1 MSRGLRPTTSAA
13 PPAPAPAACR
23 AAPGA
28 RRRPSRSMRRTACA
42 RRPPCASPRSRARA
56 RPAARPACHLEARP
70 VCHLEALAA
79 LAAAPRRARAGRA
92 ASSRRGRR
100 AARFLRRAPPL
111 PPCVRRTRGAHMC
124 GSSHGAPWPALAVG
138 HYLTRRSHRRR
149 CPQLARRLRA
159 RGAAGGAGRQQRAFP
174 TVYSAWLAAARLHV
188 CLRWQT
194 ANSSASRETL
204 KMRARET
211 AQSDSVS

>member
-28 RRRPSRSMRRTACA
+28 RRRPSRSRRRTACA
-42 RRPPCASPRSRARA
+42 RRPPCASPQSRARA

-70 VCHLEALAA
+70 ACHLEALAA

-111 PPCVRRTRGAHMC
+111 PPCVRRTRGA
-124 GSSHGAPWPALAVG
+124 PLTWPPPQWPAVAVG
-138 HYLTRRSHRRR
+138 HHYLTVGHIGAAAL
-149 CPQLARRLRA
+149 QLARGLRA
-159 RGAAGGAGRQQRAFP
+159 RGAAGGAGRQRRAFP

-194 ANSSASRETL
+194 ANSRVSAVHS
-204 KMRARET
+204 
-211 AQSDSVS
+211 